1 MMRDIVPILSAD
13 LVAVPPKLFGY
24 EGTGFVAAPHVLV
37 TCCHCVA
44 TARPGTSY
52 CALIVMDDGSH
63 TLHVL
68 SDITQDQNGADL
80 ATATVDLVPH
90 LGLEIGANEITTG
103 PTSTRLVIR

>member
-1 MMRDIVPILSAD
+1 
-13 LVAVPPKLFGY
+13 
-24 EGTGFVAAPHVLV
+24 
-37 TCCHCVA
+37 
-44 TARPGTSY
+44 
-52 CALIVMDDGSH
+52 MDDGSH